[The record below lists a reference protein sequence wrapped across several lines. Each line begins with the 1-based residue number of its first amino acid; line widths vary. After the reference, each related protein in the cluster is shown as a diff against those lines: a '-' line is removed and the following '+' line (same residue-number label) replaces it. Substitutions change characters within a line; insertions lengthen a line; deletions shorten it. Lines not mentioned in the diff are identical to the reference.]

1 MLSNFVVVHCG
12 RFIYLF
18 LCVVPLHPQ
27 KCSTSED
34 ALLPLGGVG
43 YVRSQDCEC
52 SSGCD
57 RSTRDAVTG
66 HYMWI
71 TSSEGG
77 QPPHRLLGLPSYQ
90 SLHLHQ
96 NNRSSDRTDSSW
108 SQICASMGV
117 TLLKDKKTLLR
128 GELHHE
134 ISSHGRSVLA
144 LSL

>member
-96 NNRSSDRTDSSW
+96 NNRSSDRTMW
-108 SQICASMGV
+108 IHHRPKTPRNVRLLVV
-117 TLLKDKKTLLR
+117 TDLCINGGHSIKR
-128 GELHHE
+128 
-134 ISSHGRSVLA
+134 
-144 LSL
+144 